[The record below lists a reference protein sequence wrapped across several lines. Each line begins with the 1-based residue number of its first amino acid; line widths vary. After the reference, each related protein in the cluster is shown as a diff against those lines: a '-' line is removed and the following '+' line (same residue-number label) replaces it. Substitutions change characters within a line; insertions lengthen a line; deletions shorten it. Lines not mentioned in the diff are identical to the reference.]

1 MSTSYVLSLAL
12 CCLQQSYSS
21 QSPLSWGTACAPHL
35 PTVCTALRS
44 LPQGDQFN
52 LLGDV
57 ASLLIPI
64 LAVAA
69 VGVGIFAS
77 QTYYE

>member
-1 MSTSYVLSLAL
+1 MNTSDLISQLLRHPSYAAFCSLL
-12 CCLQQSYSS
+12 
-21 QSPLSWGTACAPHL
+21 
-35 PTVCTALRS
+35 
-44 LPQGDQFN
+44 QGDQFN
-52 LLGDV
+52 LLGDL

-77 QTYYE
+77 QTYNE